1 MWGEVLMY
9 HKTLQST
16 LNMNIDLHFAIYMY
30 HILMNTF
37 DFTVKKEKLRIKNK
51 RWGSARNEFKET
63 TENEFIFWIQY
74 TLYNELVK
82 EDPIFTQNHMEIIQS
97 LRNRLHSVE
106 QKRNNRSKYN
116 PHDCDLFTK
125 EINSIE
131 NRIKEHEDFLGISN
145 HFHLIKGFRIM
156 IEKRLNTNESVIKLL
171 NNIKLYIQC
180 DK

>member
-9 HKTLQST
+9 HKILQSN
-16 LNMNIDLHFAIYMY
+16 LNMNIELHFAIYMY
-30 HILMNTF
+30 HILINTF
-37 DFTVKKEKLRIKNK
+37 EFTVKKDKLRIKNK
-51 RWGSARNEFKET
+51 KNEFKET

-82 EDPIFTQNHMEIIQS
+82 EDPIFTKNHMEIIQS
-97 LRNRLHSVE
+97 LRNRLHNVKK
-106 QKRNNRSKYN
+106 KRDKTSKNN

-145 HFHLIKGFRIM
+145 HFHLIKGFKIM

-180 DK
+180 DR

>member
-9 HKTLQST
+9 HKILQSN
-16 LNMNIDLHFAIYMY
+16 LNMNIELHFAIYMY
-30 HILMNTF
+30 HILINTF
-37 DFTVKKEKLRIKNK
+37 EFTVKKEKLRIKNK
-51 RWGSARNEFKET
+51 RNEFKGT

-97 LRNRLHSVE
+97 LRNRLHNVKK
-106 QKRNNRSKYN
+106 KRDKTSKNN
-116 PHDCDLFTK
+116 PHDCDSFTK

-145 HFHLIKGFRIM
+145 HFHLIKGFKIM

>member
-1 MWGEVLMY
+1 
-9 HKTLQST
+9 
-16 LNMNIDLHFAIYMY
+16 
-30 HILMNTF
+30 MNTF
-37 DFTVKKEKLRIKNK
+37 EFTVKNNTLKIKNK
-51 RWGSARNEFKET
+51 SKVI

-82 EDPIFTQNHMEIIQS
+82 EDPIFTQNIMEIIQS
-97 LRNRLHSVE
+97 LINRLHNVKK
-106 QKRNNRSKYN
+106 KRDNTSKYN

-131 NRIKEHEDFLGISN
+131 NKIKEHEGN
-145 HFHLIKGFRIM
+145 HFHLIKGFKIM
-156 IEKRLNTNESVIKLL
+156 IEKRLNTNESVTKLL

>member
-9 HKTLQST
+9 HKTLQSS
-16 LNMNIDLHFAIYMY
+16 LNMDIELHFAIYMY

-37 DFTVKKEKLRIKNK
+37 EFTVKNNTLKIKNK
-51 RWGSARNEFKET
+51 SKVI

-82 EDPIFTQNHMEIIQS
+82 EDPIFTQNIMEIIQS
-97 LRNRLHSVE
+97 LINRLHNVKK
-106 QKRNNRSKYN
+106 KRDNTSKYN

-131 NRIKEHEDFLGISN
+131 NKIKEHEGN
-145 HFHLIKGFRIM
+145 HFHLIKGFKIM
-156 IEKRLNTNESVIKLL
+156 IEKRLNSNESVTKLL

>member
-9 HKTLQST
+9 HKTLQSS
-16 LNMNIDLHFAIYMY
+16 LNMDIELHFAIYMY

-37 DFTVKKEKLRIKNK
+37 EFTVKNNTLKIKNK
-51 RWGSARNEFKET
+51 SKVI

-82 EDPIFTQNHMEIIQS
+82 EDPIFTQNIMEIIQS
-97 LRNRLHSVE
+97 LINRLHNVKK
-106 QKRNNRSKYN
+106 KRDNTSKYN

-131 NRIKEHEDFLGISN
+131 NKIKEHEGN
-145 HFHLIKGFRIM
+145 HFHLIKGFKIM
-156 IEKRLNTNESVIKLL
+156 IEKRLNTNESVTKLL